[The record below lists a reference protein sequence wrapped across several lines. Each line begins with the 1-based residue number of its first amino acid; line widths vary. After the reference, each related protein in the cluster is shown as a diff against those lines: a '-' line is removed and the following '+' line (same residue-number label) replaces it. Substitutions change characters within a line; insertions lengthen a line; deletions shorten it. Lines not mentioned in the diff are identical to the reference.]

1 MATDKN
7 IKKELQNIAP
17 ILAKLKK
24 PQEEPL
30 HKDYF
35 ERVQNEAILKI
46 RATSVVTELETAAPL
61 LSKIDKSIL
70 NSSNKNFDALQQQV
84 FQKIAPKTSIQK
96 SPSKLDALLD
106 ELLGWLTPQTKL
118 AFSILAVGAMLVGI
132 QLANVQSKTQLE
144 LSRYMQQ
151 FSEQEIQKYLA
162 ENIDDIDEVSLIKNT
177 ELKTENEL
185 FLNSDIQL
193 KSVEE
198 YWLQEND
205 IDYTELDSDLI

>member
-1 MATDKN
+1 
-7 IKKELQNIAP
+7 
-17 ILAKLKK
+17 
-24 PQEEPL
+24 
-30 HKDYF
+30 
-35 ERVQNEAILKI
+35 
-46 RATSVVTELETAAPL
+46 
-61 LSKIDKSIL
+61 
-70 NSSNKNFDALQQQV
+70 
-84 FQKIAPKTSIQK
+84 
-96 SPSKLDALLD
+96 
-106 ELLGWLTPQTKL
+106 LGWLTPQTKL

-132 QLANVQSKTQLE
+132 QLANVQPKTQLE

>member
-1 MATDKN
+1 MDSENIFHMSQLLLRHQDMLYGELLVLRRHKIQDNFEHRQCLTDS
-7 IKKELQNIAP
+7 
-17 ILAKLKK
+17 
-24 PQEEPL
+24 
-30 HKDYF
+30 
-35 ERVQNEAILKI
+35 
-46 RATSVVTELETAAPL
+46 T
-61 LSKIDKSIL
+61 
-70 NSSNKNFDALQQQV
+70 
-84 FQKIAPKTSIQK
+84 
-96 SPSKLDALLD
+96 ALLD

-177 ELKTENEL
+177 ELKTANEL